1 MEDSSQVPEDWNIA
15 LLTLAEAVIRG
26 RTDLVGLLLKR
37 HTTSLAAEKLPTD
50 QISVHCTPGDNTL
63 HLACRLNQVDCVRA
77 LLRSGMPISIR
88 NSENEL
94 ALSTATVPAIKQ
106 AFYMELLQNVCAG
119 NVDRVR
125 ELLHGGLRAGEMDS
139 GPDGTTLLHWGAS
152 LGQGGEMARVLIEG
166 GAEVNAKSK
175 QGRTALD
182 EAHASG
188 NTAFAQALQEAL
200 GIATAS
206 LPAPPPVLPQQPL
219 QPLSQRKIEEQD
231 SLIDTLRQTI
241 DQLLR
246 ENGVRDH
253 VTRLQD
259 HVGALTRQ
267 LAATAE
273 QRDKLQNLY
282 VTSDRELE
290 RLARELATKSHPAIT
305 SKNEEDDDGGG
316 EEEINVSAWRERV
329 RQLNLE
335 LEKERQDGYAAV
347 RMHLTYEADLRAEIK
362 ALHEQLLLTTAV
374 AESQDDNGGVKP
386 ASSSFFPSL
395 W

>member
-1 MEDSSQVPEDWNIA
+1 MEDSGHVPEDRGIA
-15 LLTLAEAVIRG
+15 LLTLAEAVVRG
-26 RTDLVGLLLKR
+26 RTDLVGLLLKH
-37 HTTSLAAEKLPTD
+37 HTASLASEPLPTD
-50 QISVHCTPGDNTL
+50 QISAHCAPGDNAL

-77 LLRSGMPISIR
+77 LLRSGMPISVR

-94 ALSTATVPAIKQ
+94 ALSAATSPAIKQ
-106 AFYMELLQNVCAG
+106 AFYMEVLQNVCAG
-119 NVDRVR
+119 HVDRVG
-125 ELLHGGLRAGEMDS
+125 ELLLGGGLRAAEMDS
-139 GPDGTTLLHWGAS
+139 GPDGTSLLHWAAS
-152 LGQGGEMARVLIEG
+152 LGQGAEMARVLVEG
-166 GAEVNAKSK
+166 GADVSAKSK

-182 EAHASG
+182 EAVASG
-188 NTAFAQALQEAL
+188 NTAFAQALQEVL
-200 GIATAS
+200 GVPQQSSAPTPS
-206 LPAPPPVLPQQPL
+206 KPPPPPAS
-219 QPLSQRKIEEQD
+219 PSQRRLEEQE

-241 DQLLR
+241 DQMLR

-253 VTRLQD
+253 VARLQD

-290 RLARELATKSHPAIT
+290 RLARELAAKSLPAVA
-305 SKNEEDDDGGG
+305 SKDDEEDG
-316 EEEINVSAWRERV
+316 EEDVPALRERV
-329 RQLNLE
+329 RQLNAE

-362 ALHEQLLLTTAV
+362 ALHEQLLLV
-374 AESQDDNGGVKP
+374 AADGDNKP
-386 ASSSFFPSL
+386 ASASSFFPSL